1 MLSGWMMRRITM
13 SDEEMKK
20 AAGVSDETAEQA
32 EAGASDAEESVSGA
46 DDAGDGKKAD
56 AGEAESRNEKKE
68 ESREDE
74 AAKGESEESG
84 DEKYMRLMADFQ
96 NYKRR
101 TEKEKAEVFSYAN
114 EKIVT
119 ELLSVLDNFERALAQ
134 ESADEKY
141 AEGMELIFR
150 QMSDVLTKAG
160 LAEIDAVG
168 KEFDPNFHHAVMTD
182 DNADFESGQ
191 VTAVLQKG
199 YTLHDKVIRP
209 AMVRVN
215 S

>member
-1 MLSGWMMRRITM
+1 M

-56 AGEAESRNEKKE
+56 AGEVESRNEKKE
-68 ESREDE
+68 ESREGE

>member
-1 MLSGWMMRRITM
+1 M

-68 ESREDE
+68 ESREGE

>member
-1 MLSGWMMRRITM
+1 M

-20 AAGVSDETAEQA
+20 AAGTSDETAEQA

-56 AGEAESRNEKKE
+56 AGGAESRNEKKE

-74 AAKGESEESG
+74 AEKDESEESG
-84 DEKYMRLMADFQ
+84 NEKYMRLMADFQ

-150 QMSDVLTKAG
+150 QMRDVLTKAG

>member
-1 MLSGWMMRRITM
+1 M

-114 EKIVT
+114 ENIVT

>member
-1 MLSGWMMRRITM
+1 M

-150 QMSDVLTKAG
+150 QMRDVLTKAG

>member
-1 MLSGWMMRRITM
+1 M

-20 AAGVSDETAEQA
+20 AAGISDETAEQA

>member
-1 MLSGWMMRRITM
+1 M

-20 AAGVSDETAEQA
+20 AAGISDETAEQA

-68 ESREDE
+68 ESREGE

>member
-1 MLSGWMMRRITM
+1 M

-20 AAGVSDETAEQA
+20 AAGISDETAEQA

-46 DDAGDGKKAD
+46 DDAGDGKNAD

-74 AAKGESEESG
+74 AEKNESEESG

>member
-1 MLSGWMMRRITM
+1 M

-32 EAGASDAEESVSGA
+32 EAGASDAEESVTGA

>member
-1 MLSGWMMRRITM
+1 M

-20 AAGVSDETAEQA
+20 AAGISDETAEQA

-46 DDAGDGKKAD
+46 DDAGDGKNAD

-74 AAKGESEESG
+74 AEKDESEESG
-84 DEKYMRLMADFQ
+84 NEKYMRLMADFQ

-134 ESADEKY
+134 ESADT
-141 AEGMELIFR
+141 ASR
-150 QMSDVLTKAG
+150 LTRG
-160 LAEIDAVG
+160 
-168 KEFDPNFHHAVMTD
+168 
-182 DNADFESGQ
+182 S
-191 VTAVLQKG
+191 
-199 YTLHDKVIRP
+199 
-209 AMVRVN
+209 
-215 S
+215 

>member
-1 MLSGWMMRRITM
+1 M

-119 ELLSVLDNFERALAQ
+119 ELLAVLDNFERALAQ

>member
-1 MLSGWMMRRITM
+1 M

-20 AAGVSDETAEQA
+20 AAGVSDETAKQA
-32 EAGASDAEESVSGA
+32 EAGASDTEESVSGA
-46 DDAGDGKKAD
+46 DAADAAEPSEAKKAEG
-56 AGEAESRNEKKE
+56 GEAGSRGEQDDPAADDKPEK
-68 ESREDE
+68 E
-74 AAKGESEESG
+74 AAEESG

-134 ESADEKY
+134 ESTDEKY

-150 QMSDVLTKAG
+150 QMSDVLAKAG

-191 VTAVLQKG
+191 VTTVLQKG

-215 S
+215 N

>member
-1 MLSGWMMRRITM
+1 M

-32 EAGASDAEESVSGA
+32 EAGSSDAEESVSGA

>member
-1 MLSGWMMRRITM
+1 M

>member
-1 MLSGWMMRRITM
+1 M

-56 AGEAESRNEKKE
+56 AGESESRNEKKE
-68 ESREDE
+68 ESREGE
-74 AAKGESEESG
+74 AAKSESEESG

>member
-1 MLSGWMMRRITM
+1 M

-20 AAGVSDETAEQA
+20 AAGISDETAEQA

-46 DDAGDGKKAD
+46 DDAGDGKNAD
-56 AGEAESRNEKKE
+56 DGEAESRNEKKE

-74 AAKGESEESG
+74 AEKDESEESG

-150 QMSDVLTKAG
+150 QMRDVLTKAG

>member
-1 MLSGWMMRRITM
+1 M

-20 AAGVSDETAEQA
+20 AAGISDETAEQA

-74 AAKGESEESG
+74 AEKDESEESG
-84 DEKYMRLMADFQ
+84 NEKYMRLMADFQ

-150 QMSDVLTKAG
+150 QMRDVLTKAG

>member
-1 MLSGWMMRRITM
+1 M

-20 AAGVSDETAEQA
+20 AAGISDETAEQA

-46 DDAGDGKKAD
+46 DDAGDGKNAD

>member
-1 MLSGWMMRRITM
+1 M

-46 DDAGDGKKAD
+46 DDAGDEKKAD

-74 AAKGESEESG
+74 AAKDESEESG

>member
-1 MLSGWMMRRITM
+1 M

-20 AAGVSDETAEQA
+20 AAGISDETAEQA

-150 QMSDVLTKAG
+150 QMRDVLTKAG

>member
-1 MLSGWMMRRITM
+1 M

-20 AAGVSDETAEQA
+20 AAGISDETAEQA

-46 DDAGDGKKAD
+46 DDAGGGKNAD

-74 AAKGESEESG
+74 AEKDESEESG

-150 QMSDVLTKAG
+150 QMRDVLTKAG

>member
-1 MLSGWMMRRITM
+1 M

-74 AAKGESEESG
+74 AEKGESEESG

>member
-1 MLSGWMMRRITM
+1 M

-68 ESREDE
+68 ESREGE

-150 QMSDVLTKAG
+150 QMRDVLTKAG

>member
-1 MLSGWMMRRITM
+1 M

-68 ESREDE
+68 ASREGE

-150 QMSDVLTKAG
+150 QMRDVLTKAG